1 MNKLL
6 LKYFIW
12 WCTLLFWCT
21 QKILPKIA
29 GVRST
34 SIKVLGV
41 RKIFKILEVYAL
53 YQNWCS
59 LSMKITLNT
68 INCEC
73 IKDYIDLIPLRG
85 NDLWG
90 TYGPGDFFIWTS
102 KGISPS
108 IFLFTAGMKHYL
120 NKKGATRRFLLNYV

>member
-12 WCTLLFWCT
+12 WCTQKFSQVYASHFRCT

-41 RKIFKILEVYAL
+41 RKIFKIL
-53 YQNWCS
+53 
-59 LSMKITLNT
+59 
-68 INCEC
+68 
-73 IKDYIDLIPLRG
+73 
-85 NDLWG
+85 
-90 TYGPGDFFIWTS
+90 
-102 KGISPS
+102 
-108 IFLFTAGMKHYL
+108 
-120 NKKGATRRFLLNYV
+120 